1 MWFAGRVQGV
11 GFRATTVRIAKRYP
25 VSGYVENL
33 SDGRVRLV
41 VEGEPNSLEQFLAEL
56 RSVMQ
61 AYIRSEQHEDGA
73 ATGEHQGFVVRR

>member
-33 SDGRVRLV
+33 PDGRVRLL
-41 VEGEPNSLEQFLAEL
+41 VEGERVSLEQFLAEL

-61 AYIRSEQHEDGA
+61 ANIRSEQHEDGA